1 MGDREREREGGRA
14 GEGGEVEDERGR
26 AVSLLSISD
35 EQDREDREDGGETEE
50 GGVEV
55 GESERAREGG
65 ERGEEEQRT

>member
-14 GEGGEVEDERGR
+14 DEGGEVEEERGR
-26 AVSLLSISD
+26 AVSLLSS
-35 EQDREDREDGGETEE
+35 EEEDREEREDGGETED

-65 ERGEEEQRT
+65 ERGQEERRT